1 MMMDYLGRK
10 NNDDD
15 LVAIGRLIDDSVA
28 DHLKD
33 GKMLTYDIGG
43 TASCSDV
50 GISIADRLA
59 AKLKER

>member
-33 GKMLTYDIGG
+33 GKMRTTYDL
-43 TASCSDV
+43 DV
-50 GISIADRLA
+50 GISIADRFA
-59 AKLKER
+59 QGADPPSNEMSA